1 MAHMNFDKAMTHFAA
16 ANNAARNED
25 QQALAELA
33 AGLQRLSEA
42 LHHDVDRLQR
52 EIAELEKH
60 IPRQS

>member
-16 ANNAARNED
+16 ANSAARNED

-42 LHHDVDRLQR
+42 LHHDVDRLLR
-52 EIAELEKH
+52 EIEALEKRT
-60 IPRQS
+60 PQPP